1 MKYKFVIAVG
11 SNIDS
16 PEGLSPIK
24 NCNNAI
30 KELSK
35 FNINIVQKSSW
46 YLSEPIPKSTQPK
59 FYNLVLLCCA
69 NHGVDKILKIIQ
81 IVEQK
86 FGRIRIFKNMPR
98 CIDIDIISFNKN
110 VKNSLLLTIPH
121 PRMHLRKF
129 VLLPLFE
136 IDSNW
141 LHPLLKKNINFFL
154 KKVKYQ
160 RIKKLKIDWFF

>member
-1 MKYKFVIAVG
+1 MKNKFVIAVG
-11 SNIDS
+11 SNLNS
-16 PEGLSPIK
+16 PEGFSPIK

-30 KELSK
+30 NELSK
-35 FNINIVQKSSW
+35 FNINIIKKSSW

-59 FYNLVLLCCA
+59 FYNLAVLCCA
-69 NHGVDKILKIIQ
+69 NHGVDKILNIIQ
-81 IVEQK
+81 ILEK
-86 FGRIRIFKNMPR
+86 KYGRIRIFRNMPR

-129 VLLPLFE
+129 VLLPLLE
-136 IDSNW
+136 IDPNW
-141 LHPLLKKNINFFL
+141 IHPLLKKNINFFL

-160 RIKKLKIDWFF
+160 KIIKLKID

>member
-1 MKYKFVIAVG
+1 MKNKFVIAIG
-11 SNIDS
+11 SNINS
-16 PEGLSPIK
+16 PEGFSPIK

-30 KELSK
+30 YELSK
-35 FNINIVQKSSW
+35 FNIKIAQKSSW
-46 YLSEPIPKSTQPK
+46 YLSEPVPKSTQPK
-59 FYNLVLLCCA
+59 FYNAAALCYA
-69 NHGVDKILKIIQ
+69 EHSVDKVLKIIQ

-110 VKNSLLLTIPH
+110 VKNSLLLTVPH

-129 VLLPLFE
+129 VLLPLLE
-136 IDSNW
+136 IDPNW
-141 LHPLLKKNINFFL
+141 LHPLFKKNINFFL

-160 RIKKLKIDWFF
+160 RIKKLKID